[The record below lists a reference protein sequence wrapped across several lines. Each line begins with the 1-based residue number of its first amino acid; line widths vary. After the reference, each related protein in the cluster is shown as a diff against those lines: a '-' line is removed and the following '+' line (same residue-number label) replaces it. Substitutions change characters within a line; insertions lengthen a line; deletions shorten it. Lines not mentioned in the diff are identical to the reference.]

1 MTHSILT
8 EVTNYPESDDRPMAD
23 NTLQFR
29 WIVTI
34 KENLEILFGDRP
46 DVFIAGDLLW
56 YPVEGNNRLRQAP
69 DVLVVLG
76 RPKGDRGSYR
86 QWEEDNIPPQVV
98 FEILSPGNRLTE
110 MYKKFKFYERYGVQE
125 YYLYDPRRN
134 DCTGWQRSDD
144 GSEFVAIEDL
154 DQWLSPH
161 LGIRFQLA
169 TERLRLFYPD
179 GREFLES
186 VERERQ
192 ARDRIAE
199 LEAKLREAGIDPN
212 SPSTA

>member
-1 MTHSILT
+1 MLT

-56 YPVEGNNRLRQAP
+56 YPVEGNHNLRQAP

-76 RPKGDRGSYR
+76 RPKGDRGLYR

-134 DCTGWQRSDD
+134 DCTSWQRSDD
-144 GSEFVAIEDL
+144 GSEFVAIENL
-154 DQWLSPH
+154 NQWLSPH
-161 LGIRFQLA
+161 LSIRFQLD

-212 SPSTA
+212 SANTA

>member
-1 MTHSILT
+1 MTDSMLK

-56 YPVEGNNRLRQAP
+56 YPVEGNNNLRQAP

-134 DCTGWQRSDD
+134 DCTGGQRSDD

-154 DQWLSPH
+154 NQWLSPH
-161 LGIRFQLA
+161 LGIRFQLDP
-169 TERLRLFYPD
+169 ERLRLFYPD

-199 LEAKLREAGIDPN
+199 LEAKLREAGIDSN
-212 SPSTA
+212 